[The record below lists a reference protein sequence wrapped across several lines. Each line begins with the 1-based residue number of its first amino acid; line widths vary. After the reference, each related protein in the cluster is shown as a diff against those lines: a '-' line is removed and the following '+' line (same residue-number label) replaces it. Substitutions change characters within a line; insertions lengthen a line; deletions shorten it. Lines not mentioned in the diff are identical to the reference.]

1 MARTVERSKS
11 DGHLQGRPDV
21 KMDAG
26 REEPATRSM
35 GICTFSVG
43 KLTNVGGETFD
54 SGLRIGVLVE
64 SAFDFRKQPIAN
76 FAILLVG
83 RNQIGTSFFN
93 LEMNKNYH
101 ITG

>member
-1 MARTVERSKS
+1 
-11 DGHLQGRPDV
+11 
-21 KMDAG
+21 
-26 REEPATRSM
+26 M

-43 KLTNVGGETFD
+43 KLTHVGRETFD
-54 SGLRIGVLVE
+54 SGLGIGVLIE
-64 SAFDFRKQPIAN
+64 SASDFRKQPVAN

-93 LEMNKNYH
+93 LKMNKNYH